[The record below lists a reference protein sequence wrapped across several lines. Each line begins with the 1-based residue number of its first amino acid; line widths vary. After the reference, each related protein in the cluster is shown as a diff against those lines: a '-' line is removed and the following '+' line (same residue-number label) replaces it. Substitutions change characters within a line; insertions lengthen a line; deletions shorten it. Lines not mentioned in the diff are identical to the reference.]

1 MKLTLLDAWPA
12 LLIGAGLYAACL
24 RASVVEWIARRK
36 ARRRAR
42 VLCAPPADLT
52 PAIRE
57 ASIHRRD
64 AETQR
69 ETTN

>member
-1 MKLTLLDAWPA
+1 MQLDLSTAWPA
-12 LLIGAGLYAACL
+12 FAFAALLYAACL

-42 VLCAPPADLT
+42 VLCAPFADLT

-64 AETQR
+64 AER